1 MKQPKLKNLQLDL
14 KGTGQMRAK
23 ASKSKKI
30 KITVNIDQD
39 IIEALKKR
47 SDSSGIPYQNL
58 LNRML
63 RTALHETKPNDASNR
78 LDRLERELAAIKKKL
93 TA

>member
-1 MKQPKLKNLQLDL
+1 MKQPKLKNIRLDL
-14 KGTGQMRAK
+14 KGTSQMRAR
-23 ASKSKKI
+23 ASKSRKI

-39 IIEALKKR
+39 IIEALKRR
-47 SDSSGIPYQNL
+47 SYTSGIPYQNL

-63 RTALHETKPNDASNR
+63 RTALHETKSEDSSSR
-78 LDRLERELAAIKKKL
+78 LDRLEREIAAIKKKL